1 MQLAAHYN
9 VCSHYRVKEHKGQS
23 VREFTI
29 GKLSKQTQVIVETI
43 RYYEKIGLM
52 PDPPRS
58 SGGFRIYSDAHL
70 QRLTF
75 IRRSRELGFSQP
87 EVRKLLTLVDE
98 HNYTCDEVREMTAK
112 QLRSVQSKI
121 RDLQNLEQ
129 ALRNMVSECQ
139 GGDIPECPIID
150 VLSVAPGADN
160 DSGQYSD

>member
-1 MQLAAHYN
+1 M
-9 VCSHYRVKEHKGQS
+9 
-23 VREFTI
+23 REFTI
-29 GKLSKQTQVIVETI
+29 GELSKQTQVIVETI

-58 SGGFRIYSDAHL
+58 SGGYRMYSDAHL

-98 HNYTCDEVREMTAK
+98 HNYTCGEIREMTEK

-121 RDLQNLEQ
+121 RDLQSLEQ
-129 ALRNMVSECQ
+129 ALGSMVSECK
-139 GGDIPECPIID
+139 GGDIPVCRIID
-150 VLSVAPGADN
+150 ILSVAPSTDN
-160 DSGQYSD
+160 DTGQYSDYRSGEQ